1 MDLHNPRNPYG
12 SSEDVAVFDIFT
24 WAVGACLEAE
34 ECHLAPMGLSQ
45 SSWSGITVISL
56 THTTVRTIL
65 QAMLPMIEKL
75 SQAPIINGK

>member
-45 SSWSGITVISL
+45 SPWAGITVISL
-56 THTTVRTIL
+56 THTTVRNDSSSHATNDG
-65 QAMLPMIEKL
+65 ETV
-75 SQAPIINGK
+75 SGSYY